1 MIIDN
6 AIMHNSRLLV
16 HMMDDPQNTDGLEA
30 LLKLMLVMCDRDVM
44 IDLSCIE
51 ENLSDQDKNTLSAIE
66 ACLRE
71 AGHQL
76 VLREVPDQVLETLST
91 LGLTKTL
98 HLHESCA

>member
-6 AIMHNSRLLV
+6 AIMHHSRLLV
-16 HMMDDPQNTDGLEA
+16 HMVDDPHNTDGLA
-30 LLKLMLVMCDRDVM
+30 AVYKLMLVMCDRDVM

-51 ENLSDQDKNTLSAIE
+51 EDLSDQDKNTLSAIE
-66 ACLRE
+66 VLLRE

-76 VLREVPDQVLETLST
+76 VLRTVTDNVLETQST

-98 HLHESCA
+98 HLQEACV

>member
-6 AIMHNSRLLV
+6 AIMHHSRLLV
-16 HMMDDPQNTDGLEA
+16 HMIDDPPNADGLA
-30 LLKLMLVMCDRDVM
+30 VLHKLMLVMCDRDVM

-51 ENLSDQDKNTLSAIE
+51 EDLSDQDKNTLSAIE
-66 ACLRE
+66 ALLRE

-76 VLREVPDQVLETLST
+76 VLCGVPDQVSDTQST

-98 HLHESCA
+98 HLQEACA